1 VNRIAMNRITATF
14 SCLALGLALAGCGS
28 TSAPRGAEVTEADA
42 TAFRQSE
49 IEKRLQQQVTPPLD
63 STLRLLQFAEP
74 RYPSFLLGDNRPDSR
89 GDVSVTFEIL
99 TSGFVGSTQIAP
111 GANEA
116 FHKPA
121 TNAVRQWRFT
131 PPVRDG
137 KPVRLFLKHTF
148 RMEP

>member
-1 VNRIAMNRITATF
+1 MNRITATL

-28 TSAPRGAEVTEADA
+28 TSAPRGAEATEADA

-49 IEKRLQQQVTPPLD
+49 IEKRLQQQANPPLD
-63 STLRLLQFAEP
+63 SPLRLVQFAEP
-74 RYPSFLLGDNRPDSR
+74 RYPSFMLGDNTRDSR
-89 GDVSVTFEIL
+89 GNVTITFEVL
-99 TSGFVGSTQIAP
+99 TSGFVGSTQVDP

-116 FHKPA
+116 FHKPV